1 MVSKITSALRSK
13 MKIIFASF
21 LWWCW
26 SYWEAQRKVNIKV
39 QKDLARKKKKRLT
52 TTQITT
58 KIEPYQTNKQTNKKQ
73 EDLRLSESITNS

>member
-1 MVSKITSALRSK
+1 

-39 QKDLARKKKKRLT
+39 QKDLARKK
-52 TTQITT
+52 
-58 KIEPYQTNKQTNKKQ
+58 EETNDNTDNNK
-73 EDLRLSESITNS
+73 D